1 MASTATGSTFIS
13 NASAVSP
20 PSSYEGNPYLCG
32 PPLLKSCSTMPTP
45 SIPQDEDDDDKVGD
59 VVFTVIAIV
68 AELFLNQADKDC
80 VIDKDK
86 DVEHGRLGSFSAWIS
101 SPKS

>member
-1 MASTATGSTFIS
+1 MGAPYPCPFLRESFSTLRLI
-13 NASAVSP
+13 
-20 PSSYEGNPYLCG
+20 
-32 PPLLKSCSTMPTP
+32 
-45 SIPQDEDDDDKVGD
+45 
-59 VVFTVIAIV
+59 TVIAIV

-86 DVEHGRLGSFSAWIS
+86 DVEHGRLGSFSAWRS